1 MQSYYNTPVK
11 IVNYGKSLTKRDF
24 HLQNGISDYKMCFS
38 FTKWDSRVT
47 NGNLVLQ
54 FIIIQNK
61 IKENGCLCTKVSRNV
76 YKIRRI
82 QKKSIDFSVSNRY
95 YEYSS
100 LTLHTSA
107 LYQVENAVAAMSAV
121 AYLEDDAMT
130 KAVVRKGI

>member
-54 FIIIQNK
+54 FIDKRLNDDYDDYKRGICLMFMLILSMNTFII
-61 IKENGCLCTKVSRNV
+61 ILLGGL
-76 YKIRRI
+76 
-82 QKKSIDFSVSNRY
+82 RY
-95 YEYSS
+95 
-100 LTLHTSA
+100 
-107 LYQVENAVAAMSAV
+107 
-121 AYLEDDAMT
+121 DD
-130 KAVVRKGI
+130 I